1 MHLLTVAYNE
11 AVDIVD
17 TEKLVTAVSHYK
29 YLYNNGH
36 TRYKS
41 KKRVSFAWAENGN
54 IGISLC
60 ILSLHLS
67 IQV

>member
-41 KKRVSFAWAENGN
+41 KKEFHLLGQRM
-54 IGISLC
+54 GI
-60 ILSLHLS
+60 
-67 IQV
+67 

>member
-41 KKRVSFAWAENGN
+41 KKSFICLGREWEYRY
-54 IGISLC
+54 
-60 ILSLHLS
+60 
-67 IQV
+67 